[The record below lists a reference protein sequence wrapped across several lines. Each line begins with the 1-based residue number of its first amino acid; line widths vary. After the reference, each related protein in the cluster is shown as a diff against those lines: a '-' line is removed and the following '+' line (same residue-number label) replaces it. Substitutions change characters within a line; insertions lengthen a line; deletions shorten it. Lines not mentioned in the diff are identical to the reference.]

1 MTAQPRKRPPAWS
14 ATGRVWA
21 IADDMM
27 AATGAIPSGRAVVD
41 RYLAEAEGR
50 NEGTAFTQY
59 SHWKKSLTAPRQRQ
73 PSALPPRPEL
83 RLMPDGAIHLPPGLV
98 AELGLAPGAHLVA
111 TVDGGALRLE
121 PAASALA
128 RARALVRR
136 FDRGQG
142 SPVDELLAERR
153 AEGAA

>member
-1 MTAQPRKRPPAWS
+1 MSAQPRKRPPAWS

-21 IADDMM
+21 IADEMM
-27 AATGAIPSGRAVVD
+27 AATGAVPAGRAVVD
-41 RYLAEAEGR
+41 RYLAEAPGR

-59 SHWKKSLTAPRQRQ
+59 SHWKKAVTAPHQRR
-73 PSALPPRPEL
+73 PRAAAARPEL
-83 RLMPDGAIHLPPGLV
+83 RLMPDGSVVLPAGIV
-98 AELGLAPGAHLVA
+98 AALGLAPGVELSASVEGS
-111 TVDGGALRLE
+111 VLRLE

-128 RARALVRR
+128 RARAIVRA

-153 AEGAA
+153 AEAAT